1 MKTEYEATFLN
12 IDKNEI
18 QERLRK
24 LGAKLIKPEFLQKR
38 VTFNLPSG
46 HEIRGAWIRVR
57 DEADKVTMSLKIVD
71 GDKIENQKE
80 ILAYL
85 GGKMRMH
92 RIKVLIGDSVE
103 VVLDPYGGKG
113 RIIKRL

>member
-1 MKTEYEATFLN
+1 MS
-12 IDKNEI
+12 DSKNE
-18 QERLRK
+18 
-24 LGAKLIKPEFLQKR
+24 KLITARGVITEA
-38 VTFNLPSG
+38 LPSTLF
-46 HEIRGAWIRVR
+46 RVR
-57 DEADKVTMSLKIVD
+57 I
-71 GDKIENQKE
+71 GDKQENEEE

-92 RIKVLIGDSVE
+92 RIKVLIGDAVE

>member
-1 MKTEYEATFLN
+1 MSDLRKEKIATARGVVTEALPSTLFRVKIEDKTEGE
-12 IDKNEI
+12 
-18 QERLRK
+18 
-24 LGAKLIKPEFLQKR
+24 
-38 VTFNLPSG
+38 
-46 HEIRGAWIRVR
+46 
-57 DEADKVTMSLKIVD
+57 
-71 GDKIENQKE
+71 KE

-103 VVLDPYGGKG
+103 MVLDPYGGKG

>member
-1 MKTEYEATFLN
+1 MSDPKKEKILTTKGVVTEALPNTLFKVKIPARNASQSDAGGE
-12 IDKNEI
+12 DNE
-18 QERLRK
+18 E
-24 LGAKLIKPEFLQKR
+24 GE
-38 VTFNLPSG
+38 
-46 HEIRGAWIRVR
+46 
-57 DEADKVTMSLKIVD
+57 
-71 GDKIENQKE
+71 KE

-85 GGKMRMH
+85 AGKMRMY